1 MGLISRVSSRTYRSP
16 WQNLKNQKTPKMGI
30 DLNHKKDRK
39 AVRKGTKSDDLY
51 HNMLVKLYRFLARR
65 TDSKFNQVVLR
76 RLFMSRRNRQP
87 LSLSR
92 LATKQKD
99 GKTSVVIG
107 TITNDIRLH
116 QVPKNMDIAALRVTE
131 AARKRITAAGGKIRT
146 LDELAQDAPLG
157 QNTVLLQGPRSHRE
171 AIRHFG
177 APGVPKSHAKPYVR
191 SKGRKFEQAR
201 GRRASRGY
209 KK

>member
-16 WQNLKNQKTPKMGI
+16 WQNLKTKKKPPKMGI

-39 AVRKGTKSDDLY
+39 AVRKGTWADDLY
-51 HNMLVKLYRFLARR
+51 LNMLVKLYRFLARR

-92 LATKQKD
+92 LATKQKE

-116 QVPKNMDIAALRVTE
+116 QVPKNI
-131 AARKRITAAGGKIRT
+131 AARKRITAA
-146 LDELAQDAPLG
+146 
-157 QNTVLLQGPRSHRE
+157 
-171 AIRHFG
+171 
-177 APGVPKSHAKPYVR
+177 
-191 SKGRKFEQAR
+191 
-201 GRRASRGY
+201 
-209 KK
+209 

>member
-1 MGLISRVSSRTYRSP
+1 MGLISRVSSRTYRS
-16 WQNLKNQKTPKMGI
+16 NHLKNQKTPKMGI
-30 DLNHKKDRK
+30 DIKHKQDRK
-39 AVRKGTKSDDLY
+39 AVRKATKSDDLY
-51 HNMLVKLYRFLARR
+51 LNMLVKLYRFLARR

-92 LATKQKD
+92 LATKQKE

-131 AARKRITAAGGKIRT
+131 A
-146 LDELAQDAPLG
+146 
-157 QNTVLLQGPRSHRE
+157 
-171 AIRHFG
+171 
-177 APGVPKSHAKPYVR
+177 
-191 SKGRKFEQAR
+191 
-201 GRRASRGY
+201 
-209 KK
+209 

>member
-16 WQNLKNQKTPKMGI
+16 WQNLKTKKTPKMGI

-51 HNMLVKLYRFLARR
+51 LNMLVKLYRFLARR

-92 LATKQKD
+92 LSSNAKE
-99 GKTSVVIG
+99 GKTTVVVG
-107 TITNDIRLH
+107 R
-116 QVPKNMDIAALRVTE
+116 E
-131 AARKRITAAGGKIRT
+131 SRKR
-146 LDELAQDAPLG
+146 
-157 QNTVLLQGPRSHRE
+157 
-171 AIRHFG
+171 
-177 APGVPKSHAKPYVR
+177 
-191 SKGRKFEQAR
+191 
-201 GRRASRGY
+201 
-209 KK
+209 